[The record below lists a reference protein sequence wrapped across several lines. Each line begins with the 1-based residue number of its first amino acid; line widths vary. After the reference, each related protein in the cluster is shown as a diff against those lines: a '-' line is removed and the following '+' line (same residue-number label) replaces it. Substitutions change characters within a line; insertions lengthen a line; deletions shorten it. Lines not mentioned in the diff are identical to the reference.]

1 MLWKKFNLGL
11 VIPPILIFALGFTTL
26 YSVSPEHAKNQLL
39 FFIVGVAIY
48 LAFSLVN
55 YEFSASLWKYF
66 YFGNLILLA
75 LVFILG
81 KTVSGSVRWFVLFG
95 ISLQP
100 SEFAKFV
107 EILAL
112 GALISKKYENIS
124 GVKGLLKLILPF
136 IPFFILVF
144 IQPDLGTTLILIGT
158 LIGVLFYVGLNKLW
172 FVVGFSILSLGSS
185 QIWNILKDYQ
195 KKRILV
201 FLNPQLDDLGAG
213 YNVVQSLIAVGSG
226 GLFGKGFG
234 RGSQSHLNFLPAYWT
249 DFILAS
255 FLEEWGFIGFIVL
268 LLFFVFL
275 LAFILRIAFKAKDFL
290 GVSLS
295 IGVFITLFSQIFIN
309 IGMNLGLMPIAG
321 IPLPLMTYGGSALIT
336 NLAMLGL
343 VQSVWINTN
352 SKN

>member
-1 MLWKKFNLGL
+1 MPWKKFNLGL

-26 YSVSPEHAKNQLL
+26 YSVSPEHAKNQFLL
-39 FFIVGVAIY
+39 FIIGIALY
-48 LAFSLVN
+48 LVFSLVN

-81 KTVSGSVRWFVLFG
+81 KTVSGSARWFTIFG
-95 ISLQP
+95 FSVQP

-107 EILAL
+107 EVLSL
-112 GALISKKYENIS
+112 GALISQKYENIS
-124 GVKGLLKLILPF
+124 TVKGLLKLILPF
-136 IPFFILVF
+136 VPFFILVF

-158 LIGVLFYVGLNKLW
+158 LIGVLFYVGLNKFW
-172 FVVGFSILSLGSS
+172 FAIGFFLLSLGSS
-185 QIWNILKDYQ
+185 QIWNVLKDYQ

-213 YNVVQSLIAVGSG
+213 YNIVQSLIAVGSG

-234 RGSQSHLNFLPAYWT
+234 MGSQSHLNFLPAYWT

-255 FLEEWGFIGFIVL
+255 FLEEWGFVGLVVL
-268 LLFFVFL
+268 ILFFVSLF
-275 LAFILRIAFKAKDFL
+275 AFILRVAFKAKNFL
-290 GVSLS
+290 GISLS
-295 IGVFITLFSQIFIN
+295 IGVFITLFSQFFIN
-309 IGMNLGLMPIAG
+309 VGMNLGLMPIAG
-321 IPLPLMTYGGSALIT
+321 IPLPFMTYGGSALIT

-343 VQSVWINTN
+343 VQSIWINSN

>member
-1 MLWKKFNLGL
+1 MLWKKFNPGL
-11 VIPPILIFALGFTTL
+11 VIPPILIFALGFTIL

-39 FFIVGVAIY
+39 FFIVGVVVY
-48 LAFSLVN
+48 LVFSLLN
-55 YEFSASLWKYF
+55 YEYLASLWKYF
-66 YFGNLILLA
+66 YFGNLLLLG

-81 KTVSGSVRWFVLFG
+81 KTISGSTRWFTIFG
-95 ISLQP
+95 FSIQP

-107 EILAL
+107 EVLAL
-112 GALISKKYENIS
+112 GFLISNKYEKIS
-124 GVKGLLKLILPF
+124 TMRGLFKLVFPF
-136 IPFFILVF
+136 LPFFILVF

-172 FVVGFSILSLGSS
+172 FALVFFIFSLGSS
-185 QIWNILKDYQ
+185 QIWNVLKDYQ

-213 YNVVQSLIAVGSG
+213 YNVVQSLIAIGSG

-255 FLEEWGFIGFIVL
+255 FLEEWGFIGFLIL
-268 LLFFVFL
+268 ILFFVSLF
-275 LAFILRIAFKAKDFL
+275 AFILRTSFTAKDFL

-295 IGVFITLFSQIFIN
+295 IGVFMTIFSQFFVN
-309 IGMNLGLMPIAG
+309 VGMNLGLMPISG
-321 IPLPLMTYGGSALIT
+321 IPLPFMTYGGSALIT
-336 NLAMLGL
+336 NMAMLGL
-343 VQSVWINTN
+343 VQYVWINRK